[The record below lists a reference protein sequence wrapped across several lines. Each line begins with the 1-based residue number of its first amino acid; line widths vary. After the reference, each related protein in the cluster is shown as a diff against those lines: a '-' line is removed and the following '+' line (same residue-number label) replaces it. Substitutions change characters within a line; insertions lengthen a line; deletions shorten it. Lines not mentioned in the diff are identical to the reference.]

1 MRRNILTLVLFAFT
15 MSLATGAAQAR
26 DDRKAFPVK
35 DFFERS
41 DVKEKL
47 GTSVKF
53 YFGDSR
59 HGAVA
64 ERHGEFTSN
73 KKTNAFN
80 KTDKEAC
87 EWALFSAMLA
97 LRDRAV
103 KEGGNAVINI
113 RSNYK
118 NEPFSSATEYQCGAG
133 KLMAGVTMVGE
144 VVTLK

>member
-1 MRRNILTLVLFAFT
+1 MHKKVLSLILFAFSL
-15 MSLATGAAQAR
+15 SLASGAVHAR
-26 DDRKAFPVK
+26 DDRQNFPVK
-35 DFFERS
+35 GFFERS
-41 DVKEKL
+41 DVQEKL
-47 GTSVKF
+47 GKSVKF

-64 ERHGEFTSN
+64 SRHGEFTSN

-97 LRDRAV
+97 LRDRAL

-113 RSNYK
+113 HSNYRGVTFTS
-118 NEPFSSATEYQCGAG
+118 PTEYQCGAG
-133 KLMAGVTMVGE
+133 KFVAGVTMVGV

>member
-1 MRRNILTLVLFAFT
+1 MRNNILSLIIFAFT
-15 MSLATGAAQAR
+15 LSFASGAAHAR
-26 DDRKAFPVK
+26 DDRQTFPVK

-47 GTSVKF
+47 GDSVKF
-53 YFGDSR
+53 YFGNSR

-64 ERHGEFTSN
+64 SRHGEYTSN

-80 KTDKEAC
+80 KSDKEAC
-87 EWALFSAMLA
+87 EWALFSAMIA
-97 LRDRAV
+97 LRDRAI

-113 RSNYK
+113 HSNYK
-118 NEPFSSATEYQCGAG
+118 NESFTSATEYQCGAG
-133 KLMAGVTMVGE
+133 KFMAGVTMVGE